1 MAGGKL
7 GPGRPKKKYRLVN
20 NLAKHNDSNKTCIG
34 GRGEMENS
42 IVNGSFNHT
51 NNTTNNSN
59 KTCIGGREEMD
70 NSIVNGSFNHT
81 NNTTSSS
88 GQMKKAWATRR
99 VIESTKS
106 CRTSTRPVLSR
117 DMYDAV
123 PACSKTI
130 SERNARSH
138 NGTIYRLHGIIRQK
152 YELVHQLKDEADHA
166 NVLMEEHNR
175 EQTFWMKE
183 TVKKEA
189 ELEMINDEV
198 QIAKKNAELTK
209 NDFKLLG
216 DMFDLELSSFMNEEE
231 KSERLMKV
239 IKKIFTQ
246 AYPRK
251 GNIHNALKM
260 MELVAE
266 KEMFGAYAGQFS
278 TIKISQAY
286 MRMVVEP
293 WRVLRLLDCESEGA
307 CSQSAVDRLGHV
319 EKFGKGS
326 VGYKHGQS
334 AITPKRSI
342 TYARAQLNLLIQH
355 NMKVVCND
363 DPQKSK
369 HGDHMYV
376 NIDDSIRHMTKGLGI
391 YVLAQRLNME
401 CCLSSDG
408 ADFTRKGR
416 GHTTMGL
423 KFTELSA
430 IDPDTGEL
438 LLVSTD
444 ENGKEY
450 YRNTQSLKYITI
462 CETIESPET
471 KVVVKDVCFPFY
483 RNLNRLAKV
492 GIPASD
498 GWEAIKPL
506 IMRVTCDTKT
516 AWGIVGNGGP
526 LKNRTFA
533 CHCCPARKEQDLF
546 AVRLGANVCN
556 RYCKKYGRTTCRHRE
571 ISIPE
576 VVERE
581 TNWLF
586 SEIIQDMKRLNG
598 NYHDWRT
605 MLPEQSIYI
614 TTGYTEN
621 QTAIEL
627 EVYLQSEFDIANQ
640 PTQKIKHYLCHL
652 MHSEET
658 TVVLELRKSM
668 YSTPEQFDKEL
679 DKKHVDFQPDTS
691 NITAFNERV
700 FANLISRGYKNSNL
714 RSQSAAER
722 LKLLKHRLSIKR
734 RIQQIRNMLEVE
746 EIKSKH
752 GCVGIE
758 HVVSCILHLENRSG
772 EGIILCAVK

>member
-1 MAGGKL
+1 MAGGKR
-7 GPGRPKKKYRLVN
+7 GPGRPIKKLRVN
-20 NLAKHNDSNKTCIG
+20 NFAKHNDSNKTCIG

-130 SERNARSH
+130 SERNARSS

-278 TIKISQAY
+278 TIKILQAY

-293 WRVLRLLDCESEGA
+293 WRVL
-307 CSQSAVDRLGHV
+307 
-319 EKFGKGS
+319 
-326 VGYKHGQS
+326 
-334 AITPKRSI
+334 
-342 TYARAQLNLLIQH
+342 
-355 NMKVVCND
+355 
-363 DPQKSK
+363 
-369 HGDHMYV
+369 
-376 NIDDSIRHMTKGLGI
+376 
-391 YVLAQRLNME
+391 
-401 CCLSSDG
+401 
-408 ADFTRKGR
+408 
-416 GHTTMGL
+416 
-423 KFTELSA
+423 
-430 IDPDTGEL
+430 
-438 LLVSTD
+438 
-444 ENGKEY
+444 
-450 YRNTQSLKYITI
+450 
-462 CETIESPET
+462 
-471 KVVVKDVCFPFY
+471 
-483 RNLNRLAKV
+483 
-492 GIPASD
+492 
-498 GWEAIKPL
+498 
-506 IMRVTCDTKT
+506 
-516 AWGIVGNGGP
+516 
-526 LKNRTFA
+526 
-533 CHCCPARKEQDLF
+533 
-546 AVRLGANVCN
+546 
-556 RYCKKYGRTTCRHRE
+556 
-571 ISIPE
+571 
-576 VVERE
+576 
-581 TNWLF
+581 
-586 SEIIQDMKRLNG
+586 
-598 NYHDWRT
+598 
-605 MLPEQSIYI
+605 
-614 TTGYTEN
+614 
-621 QTAIEL
+621 
-627 EVYLQSEFDIANQ
+627 
-640 PTQKIKHYLCHL
+640 
-652 MHSEET
+652 
-658 TVVLELRKSM
+658 
-668 YSTPEQFDKEL
+668 
-679 DKKHVDFQPDTS
+679 
-691 NITAFNERV
+691 
-700 FANLISRGYKNSNL
+700 
-714 RSQSAAER
+714 
-722 LKLLKHRLSIKR
+722 
-734 RIQQIRNMLEVE
+734 
-746 EIKSKH
+746 
-752 GCVGIE
+752 
-758 HVVSCILHLENRSG
+758 
-772 EGIILCAVK
+772 